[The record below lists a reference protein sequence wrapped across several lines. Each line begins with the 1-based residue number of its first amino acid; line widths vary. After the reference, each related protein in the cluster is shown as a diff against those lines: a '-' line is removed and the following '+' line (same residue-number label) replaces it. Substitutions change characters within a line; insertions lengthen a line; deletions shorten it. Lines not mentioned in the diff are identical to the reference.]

1 MKIRVKKTWV
11 ATSVLAVALSTVG
24 GVSALGAGADDWYD
38 GDNATVADPD
48 KSAVA
53 LKLYDASGNQVTS
66 GSTTAPIAAFAAADG
81 AVRSGDEFASLF
93 AHLPRTATAQGAW
106 PGVQVSGTDRFGG
119 AGAVTPAPGLGGK
132 PFVRTTAAGYTLAD
146 VAAALPNTE
155 SSPSFAGVYELRLR
169 TSSRTDGVATSYAAA
184 YVKVTGATWQVT
196 TAPVL
201 GSGEP
206 DPQPV
211 GTSVSVSWPGSL
223 AYGRSAAVA
232 ATVVPASG
240 AAKPSG
246 TVRLVLGAQTLATA
260 TLTAAGTASLPLA
273 PTALAPGVATLKV
286 VYAGV
291 PGAFVASESA
301 ARAISVAKVG
311 GLKPVLKV
319 TKKPTRKKA
328 GKATVT
334 VAGPA
339 GLVKAGGKATV
350 VLTKGKAVKKVVV
363 AVRSGKA
370 AVKLPKLPKGTWKVR
385 VDYAG
390 DAYYLAGKS
399 KTAKVKSK

>member
-11 ATSVLAVALSTVG
+11 AVLGLTLALSTVG
-24 GVSALGAGADDWYD
+24 GVALGAGADDWYD

-53 LKLYDASGNQVTS
+53 LKLYDAAGNQVTT
-66 GSTTAPIAAFAAADG
+66 GSTTTPIAAFAAAD
-81 AVRSGDEFASLF
+81 ATVRADDAYASLF
-93 AHLPRTATAQGAW
+93 VHLPQTSTAQGAW
-106 PGVQVSGTDRFGG
+106 PGVQVSGTDKFSGD
-119 AGAVTPAPGLGGK
+119 GAVTPAPGLNGK

-146 VAAALPNTE
+146 VKAAFPNPE

-169 TSSRTDGVATSYAAA
+169 TSSATKGVSTAYAAA
-184 YVKVTGATWQVT
+184 YVKVTGTTWQVT
-196 TAPVL
+196 TAPIL
-201 GSGEP
+201 GS
-206 DPQPV
+206 DPNPQLQPV
-211 GTSVSVSWPGSL
+211 ATSVAVAWPAF
-223 AYGRSAAVA
+223 AYGRAAAVG
-232 ATVVPASG
+232 ATVTAASG

-246 TVRLVLGAQTLATA
+246 SVRLVLGAQTLATA
-260 TLTAAGTASLPLA
+260 TLTAAGTATLPVGA
-273 PTALAPGVATLKV
+273 TALAPGAHSLKV

-291 PGAFVASESA
+291 PNAFVASESVA
-301 ARAISVAKVG
+301 ATVTVAKAAG
-311 GLKPVLKV
+311 PKPVLKV

-328 GKATVT
+328 GKATIT
-334 VAGPA
+334 VAAPA

-363 AVRSGKA
+363 TIKAGKA
-370 AVKLPKLPKGTWKVR
+370 TVKLPKLPKGTWKVR

-390 DAYYLAGKS
+390 DASYLPAKS